1 MKNYENFRE
10 LITKELREEFLKINE
25 NFDQQ
30 SKVIAQKEAKLR
42 ADMEKFLAENAKM
55 LNLAE
60 EMQGITIKIESIE
73 KIIQQLQA
81 NPSGGASSEE
91 QKLLAAQIATIRIE
105 IEDLRTYI
113 EEIERLKAMVEEANK
128 LWLFFQKFIDE

>member
-73 KIIQQLQA
+73 KII
-81 NPSGGASSEE
+81 
-91 QKLLAAQIATIRIE
+91 
-105 IEDLRTYI
+105 
-113 EEIERLKAMVEEANK
+113 
-128 LWLFFQKFIDE
+128 